1 MRILDRSVY
10 VGPSLYAHFPVI
22 RLELDLGELEHWP
35 TGRLGSAFV
44 DGLAAA
50 LPGLAEHGCS
60 YREPGG
66 FFRRMR
72 EDEGTWLGHVLEH
85 VAIELQNIAGE
96 NVTFGKT
103 RSASAPG
110 VYTVVYEYAQRD
122 EGIAAGELAL
132 RLLCSLLPDAIRPAE
147 SVPEGWNWPEARDE
161 FIRFAQRRAL
171 GPSTASLVR
180 AAEARD
186 IPWLRLNDQSLVQLG
201 HGRYQQRIQATVT
214 GRTSHI
220 AVELASD
227 KEETNKILATLGL
240 PVPQQELVQSEGQAV
255 RAARRIGYPV
265 VTKPYNG
272 NHGRG
277 ISIKL
282 ATEDEV
288 AQGFRVA
295 KEHSRSVIVETYLE
309 GDDHRLLVVNGELV
323 AATRRTPGHV
333 VGDGVK
339 NVVDL
344 IEVVNQDPRR
354 GVGHEKVLTR
364 LELDAQALKML
375 EKVDMTPES
384 IPVPGQIV
392 YLRSTANLSTG
403 GTATDVTDV
412 IHPDNREMAV
422 RAVQAV
428 GLDVGGV
435 DFLSTDITE
444 SYRKIG
450 GGICE
455 VNAAPGFRM
464 HVAPSEGTPRD
475 AAGPVIDMLFP
486 TGSPTR
492 VPIAALTGTNGKTT
506 TARMLSHITKMA
518 GYTPGLTT
526 TDGVYID
533 GQRTVQG
540 DMTGPVSARMVL
552 ADPQIDIAI
561 LETARGGLL
570 RAGMGVPEVN
580 VGAVLNVQSDHLGL
594 KGIDTLDQLA
604 EVKRVVIEVA
614 KDCAVLN
621 ADDPLVLRMSGYTE
635 AKSIC
640 YVTMNPQHGLVRE
653 HIRAGGRACAL
664 EAGVNGQMI
673 TLYDRSSHIPLV
685 WTHLIPATLE
695 GRALHNVQNAMFAA
709 AMAYSLGI
717 KLDAIRHGLRT
728 FDSTFFQ
735 APGRMNVFN
744 EHPFKVLFDYGH
756 NAHAVAAMADLAQRL
771 DVTGRR
777 IVVLAGPGD
786 RRNDDL
792 RAIADAVAGRFDH
805 YICRRD
811 DSLRDRAPDEV
822 PKLQAAQLQSRGVPA
837 SAISIIPDEQEAIE
851 AALNMGQPGDL
862 LLIFADA
869 LIRSW
874 KQITKYKSAT
884 SPASAG
890 EAARSAAEG
899 GGAGDGYS
907 GIGGFMASGASP
919 LITSPAPATE
929 VARSAGEGARKPS
942 PQPAPGKPGKPE
954 LVAAHADEG
963 PGAHQAGELADQLMP
978 GVVRDERG
986 VWIAPETED

>member
-10 VGPSLYAHFPVI
+10 VGPSLYARFPVI
-22 RLELDLGELEHWP
+22 RLELELGELEGWP
-35 TGRLGSAFV
+35 TGRLGAPFV
-44 DGLAAA
+44 EALAAA

-72 EDEGTWLGHVLEH
+72 EGDGTWLGHVLEH

-96 NVTFGKT
+96 EVTFGKT
-103 RSASAPG
+103 RSAQAVG
-110 VYTVVYEYAQRD
+110 VYTVVYEYVQRD
-122 EGIAAGELAL
+122 EGIAAGELGL
-132 RLLCSLLPDAIRPAE
+132 RLLCSLLPDELRPAG
-147 SVPEGWNWPEARDE
+147 SVPQGWDWAEARDQ

-180 AAEARD
+180 AAEARG

-201 HGRYQQRIQATVT
+201 HGKFQQRIQATVT
-214 GRTSHI
+214 GRTPHI

-227 KEETNKILATLGL
+227 KEETNKILAGLGL
-240 PVPQQELVQSEGQAV
+240 PVPQQELVQSESQAV
-255 RAARRIGYPV
+255 RAARRIGFPV

-277 ISIKL
+277 ISIRL
-282 ATEDEV
+282 TTEGEV
-288 AQGFRVA
+288 AHGFAVA
-295 KEHSRSVIVETYLE
+295 REHSRSVIVETFLE

-333 VGDGVK
+333 VGDGEHTVAQ
-339 NVVDL
+339 L
-344 IEVVNQDPRR
+344 IDSVNLDPRR

-364 LELDAQALKML
+364 LELDAQAQKML
-375 EKVDMTPES
+375 ERAGLTATS
-384 IPVPGQIV
+384 VPAKDLTV

-412 IHPDNREMAV
+412 IHPDNREMAERAV
-422 RAVQAV
+422 RAI

-435 DFLSTDITE
+435 DFLSKNISE

-464 HVAPSEGTPRD
+464 HVAPSEGSARD
-475 AAGPVIDMLFP
+475 VAAPVIDMLFP
-486 TGSPTR
+486 PGAAAR
-492 VPIAALTGTNGKTT
+492 VPIAAITGTNGKTT
-506 TARMLSHITKMA
+506 TARMLAHITKMA

-533 GQRTVQG
+533 GQRTVSG

-552 ADPQIDIAI
+552 ADPQIDIAV

-570 RAGMGVPEVN
+570 RAGMGVNEVN
-580 VGAVLNVQSDHLGL
+580 VGAVLNVQPDHLGL
-594 KGIDTLDQLA
+594 KGIDTLEQLA
-604 EVKRVVIEVA
+604 EVKRIVVEVA
-614 KDCAVLN
+614 SDCAVLN

-635 AKSIC
+635 AKNIC
-640 YVTMNPQHGLVRE
+640 YVTLNPEHRLVRE

-664 EAGVNGQMI
+664 EAGVNGHMI
-673 TLYDRSSHIPLV
+673 TLYDKSGHIPLL

-695 GRALHNVQNAMFAA
+695 GRATHNVQNAMFAA
-709 AMAYSLGI
+709 AMAFSLGI
-717 KLDAIRHGLRT
+717 KLEAVRQGLRT

-735 APGRMNVFN
+735 APGRMNVFS

-771 DVTGRR
+771 DVVGRR

-786 RRNDDL
+786 RRDEDL
-792 RAIADAVAGRFDH
+792 VAIARAVAGRFDH

-811 DSLRDRAPDEV
+811 DNLRERTSDEV
-822 PKLQAAQLQSRGVPA
+822 PRIQAVALRAAGVDER
-837 SAISIIPDEQEAIE
+837 AISIIPDEQEAIN

-869 LIRSW
+869 LVRSW
-874 KQITKYKSAT
+874 KQITKFK
-884 SPASAG
+884 PAGAI
-890 EAARSAAEG
+890 AAAPAAL
-899 GGAGDGYS
+899 
-907 GIGGFMASGASP
+907 P
-919 LITSPAPATE
+919 PAPLFA
-929 VARSAGEGARKPS
+929 
-942 PQPAPGKPGKPE
+942 
-954 LVAAHADEG
+954 EG
-963 PGAHQAGELADQLMP
+963 PGDGAARGAEAAIAPFSLEGLI
-978 GVVRDERG
+978 RDERG
-986 VWIAPETED
+986 VHFAPEVAD

>member
-10 VGPSLYAHFPVI
+10 VGPSLYARFPVI
-22 RLELDLGELEHWP
+22 RLELDLGALEAWP
-35 TGRLGSAFV
+35 TGRLGPGFV
-44 DGLAAA
+44 ETLSGA

-72 EDEGTWLGHVLEH
+72 EGDGTWLGHVLEH

-96 NVTFGKT
+96 EVTFGKT
-103 RSASAPG
+103 RSAGPPG

-122 EGIAAGELAL
+122 EGIAAGELGL
-132 RLLCSLLPDAIRPAE
+132 RLLCSLLPGDLRPAG
-147 SVPEGWNWPEARDE
+147 SVPEGWNWAEARDQ

-171 GPSTASLVR
+171 GPSTHSLVR
-180 AAEARD
+180 AAEARG

-214 GRTSHI
+214 GRTPHI
-220 AVELASD
+220 SVELASD
-227 KEETNKILATLGL
+227 KEETNKILAGLGL
-240 PVPQQELVQSEGQAV
+240 PVPQQELVHNEREAV
-255 RAARRIGYPV
+255 RAARRIGFPV

-277 ISIKL
+277 ISIRL
-282 ATEDEV
+282 TADEEV
-288 AQGFRVA
+288 AHGFTVA
-295 KEHSRSVIVETYLE
+295 REHSRAVIVETFLE

-333 VGDGVK
+333 VGDGEHTVAE
-339 NVVDL
+339 L
-344 IEVVNQDPRR
+344 IDIVNQDPRR

-364 LELDAQALKML
+364 LELDAQAQKML
-375 EKVDMTPES
+375 ARAALTAES
-384 IPVPGQIV
+384 RPPRGQVV

-412 IHPDNREMAV
+412 IHPDNREMAE
-422 RAVQAV
+422 RAIRAI

-435 DFLSTDITE
+435 DFLSKDITE

-464 HVAPSEGTPRD
+464 HVAPSEGTARD
-475 AAGPVIDMLFP
+475 VAAPVIDMLFP
-486 TGSPTR
+486 PGAPAR

-506 TARMLSHITKMA
+506 TARMLAHITKMA

-533 GQRTVQG
+533 GQRTVAG

-570 RAGMGVPEVN
+570 RAGMGVNEVN
-580 VGAVLNVQSDHLGL
+580 VGAVLNVQPDHLGL
-594 KGIDTLDQLA
+594 KGIDTLEQLA
-604 EVKRVVIEVA
+604 EVKRVVVEVA
-614 KDCAVLN
+614 TDCAVLN
-621 ADDPLVLRMSGYTE
+621 ADDALVLKMSGYTE

-640 YVTMNPQHGLVRE
+640 YVTLNPEHRLVRE

-673 TLYDRSSHIPLV
+673 TLYDKSGHIPLL

-695 GRALHNVQNAMFAA
+695 GRATHNVQNAMFAA
-709 AMAYSLGI
+709 AMAFSLGI
-717 KLDAIRHGLRT
+717 KLDAIRQGLRT
-728 FDSTFFQ
+728 FDATFFQ
-735 APGRMNVFN
+735 APGRMNLFS
-744 EHPFKVLFDYGH
+744 EHPFKVLLDYGH

-771 DVTGRR
+771 DVAGKR

-786 RRNDDL
+786 RRDEDL
-792 RAIADAVAGRFDH
+792 IAIARAAAGRFDH

-811 DSLRDRAPDEV
+811 DGLRDRAPEEV
-822 PKLQAAQLQSRGVPA
+822 PRIQAEALRAAGVPDE
-837 SAISIIPDEQEAIE
+837 AISIIPDEQAAIS
-851 AALNMGQPGDL
+851 AALNMGRPGDL

-869 LIRSW
+869 LARSW
-874 KQITKYKSAT
+874 KQITKFR
-884 SPASAG
+884 PAGAAAPPAAPPPPAFFS
-890 EAARSAAEG
+890 EAAPEGRPRSAQA
-899 GGAGDGYS
+899 
-907 GIGGFMASGASP
+907 
-919 LITSPAPATE
+919 APA
-929 VARSAGEGARKPS
+929 AFSLEG
-942 PQPAPGKPGKPE
+942 
-954 LVAAHADEG
+954 LI
-963 PGAHQAGELADQLMP
+963 
-978 GVVRDERG
+978 RDERG
-986 VWIAPETED
+986 VHYAPEAED

>member
-10 VGPSLYAHFPVI
+10 VGPSLYARFPVI
-22 RLELDLGELEHWP
+22 RLELDLGALEAWP
-35 TGRLGSAFV
+35 TGRLGAGFI
-44 DGLAAA
+44 DALAAA

-72 EDEGTWLGHVLEH
+72 EGEGTWLGHVLEH

-96 NVTFGKT
+96 EVTFGKT
-103 RSASAPG
+103 RGAGPPG

-122 EGIAAGELAL
+122 EGIAAGELGL
-132 RLLCSLLPDAIRPAE
+132 RLLCSLLPPQLRPADG
-147 SVPEGWNWPEARDE
+147 VPADWSWPEARDQ

-180 AAEARD
+180 AAEQRD

-201 HGRYQQRIQATVT
+201 HGKYQQRIQATVT
-214 GRTSHI
+214 GRTPHI
-220 AVELASD
+220 SVELASD
-227 KEETNKILATLGL
+227 KEETNKILGGLGL
-240 PVPQQELVQSEGQAV
+240 PVPQQELVQSETQAV
-255 RAARRIGYPV
+255 RAARRIGFPV

-277 ISIKL
+277 ISIRL
-282 ATEDEV
+282 TTDAEV
-288 AQGFRVA
+288 AQGFLAAR
-295 KEHSRSVIVETYLE
+295 EHSRSVIVETFLE

-333 VGDGVK
+333 VGDGEHDIAALVE
-339 NVVDL
+339 
-344 IEVVNQDPRR
+344 IVNQDPRR

-364 LELDAQALKML
+364 LELDAQAHKML
-375 EKVDMTPES
+375 ERAGMTAAS
-384 IPVPGQIV
+384 VPTRGQMV

-412 IHPDNREMAV
+412 IHPDNREMAERAV
-422 RAVQAV
+422 RAI

-435 DFLSTDITE
+435 DFLSKNITE
-444 SYRKIG
+444 SYRSIG

-464 HVAPSEGTPRD
+464 HVAPSEGSARD
-475 AAGPVIDMLFP
+475 VAAPVIDMLFP
-486 TGSPTR
+486 PGAAAR
-492 VPIAALTGTNGKTT
+492 VPIAAITGTNGKTT
-506 TARMLSHITKMA
+506 TARMLAHITKMA
-518 GYTPGLTT
+518 GFTPGLTT

-533 GQRTVQG
+533 GQRTVPG

-552 ADPQIDIAI
+552 ADPQIDVAV

-570 RAGMGVPEVN
+570 RAGMGVNEVN
-580 VGAVLNVQSDHLGL
+580 VGAVLNVQADHLGL
-594 KGIDTLDQLA
+594 KGIDTLEQLA
-604 EVKRVVIEVA
+604 EVKRIVVEVA
-614 KDCAVLN
+614 TDCAVLN
-621 ADDPLVLRMSGYTE
+621 ADDALVLKMSGYTE
-635 AKSIC
+635 AKNIC
-640 YVTMNPQHGLVRE
+640 YVTLNPHHSLVRE

-673 TLYDRSSHIPLV
+673 TLYDRSGHIPLL

-695 GRALHNVQNAMFAA
+695 GRATHNVQNAMFAA
-709 AMAYSLGI
+709 AMAFSLGI
-717 KLDAIRHGLRT
+717 KLDAIRQGLRT
-728 FDSTFFQ
+728 FDATFFQ
-735 APGRMNVFN
+735 APGRMNIFS

-756 NAHAVAAMADLAQRL
+756 NAHAVAALADLAQRL

-786 RRNDDL
+786 RRDEDL
-792 RAIADAVAGRFDH
+792 VAIANAVAGRFDH

-811 DSLRDRAPDEV
+811 DSLRERAPDEV
-822 PKLQAAQLQSRGVPA
+822 PRIQAKALRAAGVA
-837 SAISIIPDEQEAIE
+837 EQAISVIPDEQDAIA

-869 LIRSW
+869 LVRSW
-874 KQITKYKSAT
+874 KQITKFRPAGAAPVSAPVPT
-884 SPASAG
+884 ASA
-890 EAARSAAEG
+890 EHSTLASAQSRLSEG
-899 GGAGDGYS
+899 
-907 GIGGFMASGASP
+907 
-919 LITSPAPATE
+919 PAPTF
-929 VARSAGEGARKPS
+929 SLEG
-942 PQPAPGKPGKPE
+942 
-954 LVAAHADEG
+954 LI
-963 PGAHQAGELADQLMP
+963 
-978 GVVRDERG
+978 RDERG
-986 VWIAPETED
+986 VRYAPEAED

>member
-22 RLELDLGELEHWP
+22 RLELDLGALEAWP
-35 TGRLGSAFV
+35 TGRLGAEYV
-44 DGLAAA
+44 DALAEA

-60 YREPGG
+60 YGEPGG

-85 VAIELQNIAGE
+85 VAIELQNVAGE

-103 RSASAPG
+103 RGAGRPG

-122 EGIAAGELAL
+122 EGIAAGELGL
-132 RLLCSLLPDAIRPAE
+132 RLLGSLLPEAIRPAD
-147 SVPEGWNWPEARDE
+147 SVPEGWTWPEARDE

-171 GPSTASLVR
+171 GPSTASLVK
-180 AAEARD
+180 AAQERG

-214 GRTSHI
+214 GRTPHI

-240 PVPQQELVQSEGQAV
+240 PVPRQELVQSEGQAV
-255 RAARRIGYPV
+255 RAARRIGFPV

-277 ISIKL
+277 ISIRL
-282 ATEDEV
+282 TTDEEV
-288 AQGFRVA
+288 AQGFLAAR
-295 KEHSRSVIVETYLE
+295 EHSRSVIVETFLE

-333 VGDGVK
+333 VGDGVHT
-339 NVVDL
+339 VADL
-344 IEVVNQDPRR
+344 VEIVNQDPRR

-364 LELDAQALKML
+364 LELDAQAAKML
-375 EKVDMTPES
+375 ARAGLSAES
-384 IPVPGQIV
+384 VPGEGQAV
-392 YLRSTANLSTG
+392 FLRSTANLSTG

-412 IHPDNREMAV
+412 IHPDNREMAERAV
-422 RAVQAV
+422 RAI

-435 DFLSTDITE
+435 DFLSTDITQ

-464 HVAPSEGTPRD
+464 HVAPSDGAPRD
-475 AAGPVIDMLFP
+475 VAGPVIDMLFP
-486 TGSPTR
+486 AGAPSR
-492 VPIAALTGTNGKTT
+492 VPIAAVTGTNGKTT
-506 TARMLSHITKMA
+506 TARMLAHITKMA

-533 GQRTVQG
+533 GHRTVQG

-552 ADPQIDIAI
+552 ADPQIDIAV

-570 RAGMGVPEVN
+570 RAGTGVSEVN
-580 VGAVLNVQSDHLGL
+580 VGAVLNEQADHLGL
-594 KGIDTLDQLA
+594 KGIDTLEQLA
-604 EVKRVVIEVA
+604 EVKRIVVEVA
-614 KDCAVLN
+614 TDCAVLN

-635 AKSIC
+635 AKNVC
-640 YVTMNPQHGLVRE
+640 YVTMNPQHALVRE
-653 HIRAGGRACAL
+653 HVRAGGRACAL

-673 TLYDRSSHIPLV
+673 TLYEKGRHIPLV

-709 AMAYSLGI
+709 AMAFSLDI
-717 KLDAIRHGLRT
+717 KLDAIRQGLRT
-728 FDSTFFQ
+728 FGSSFFQ
-735 APGRMNVFN
+735 APGRMNVYD

-756 NAHAVAAMADLAQRL
+756 NAHAVGVMADLAQRL

-786 RRNDDL
+786 RRDEDL
-792 RAIADAVAGRFDH
+792 VAIAHAVAGRFDH
-805 YICRRD
+805 YVCRRD

-822 PKLQAAQLQSRGVPA
+822 PRLQAAALRASGVPEE
-837 SAISIIPDEQEAIE
+837 AISIIPDEQEAID
-851 AALNMGQPGDL
+851 AALRMGQPGDL
-862 LLIFADA
+862 LLVFADA
-869 LIRSW
+869 LVRSW
-874 KQITKYKSAT
+874 KQITKFKPDGATAAEPSAEVV
-884 SPASAG
+884 SLSDEGSLAAPAARTRMGAG
-890 EAARSAAEG
+890 ERR
-899 GGAGDGYS
+899 AGDRPADAAANAAAIAPVGEPALNLE
-907 GIGGFMASGASP
+907 G
-919 LITSPAPATE
+919 LI
-929 VARSAGEGARKPS
+929 
-942 PQPAPGKPGKPE
+942 
-954 LVAAHADEG
+954 
-963 PGAHQAGELADQLMP
+963 
-978 GVVRDERG
+978 RDERG
-986 VWIAPETED
+986 IRVAPETED